1 MAKKNIA
8 RVLQTKRPMNV
19 ERNLAGNMTE
29 ELRLATVH
37 ENQEIRAAAS
47 IILQRLAFLRQAGI
61 TFNGARDLYEVLG
74 YDRLLT
80 NRQYRDR
87 YARGG
92 LAGRVVDV
100 FPNACW
106 RGAIELVEGDYTD
119 SPPELVEEKL
129 TAFEKSWKQLDKR
142 IQIQTRLRKV
152 DMLAGLSSY
161 AVLLIGVKGKQKL
174 DTPLPKGT
182 GPDDIMY
189 LSAFCGGGGPG
200 GDTRSRAVAMDADVT
215 IMEFD
220 VDVYSPRFGLPKLYQ
235 LRRTD
240 VSSPE
245 LYRPVHWSRVVHIS
259 ENALYDEVYG
269 QPSLERV
276 WNLFDDL
283 DKTTGGGAEA
293 FWLRANAGLHLDID
307 KEMELLPDDIQSL
320 KDQSEKYK
328 HQLTRWLRTRGVKVE
343 TLGSEVANFGP
354 PADAIITQ
362 IAGSKGIPK
371 RILTGSEMGELAS
384 SQDRD
389 NWRDQVVGRQ
399 LQYCGPFIVRPL
411 VDRLVSHGY
420 LPAPKNDPAN
430 YAVRWP
436 HLQVMTETERSAGA
450 AQWATTNKSNGSTVF
465 GTNEIRKHWYGMDPI
480 DPKDV
485 QAIAP
490 TPGGGTLPNEEPG
503 QPPASKIPPKA
514 EPGQPTDTDDLD
526 LQRSLESTS
535 PLMKE
540 LAQAIKDRDKNTI
553 MEILDLELEFLHRQE
568 MFKKDRQD

>member
-1 MAKKNIA
+1 MPRKPTA
-8 RVLQTKRPMNV
+8 RVLRPRRPLTVEPNV
-19 ERNLAGNMTE
+19 AGNLTN
-29 ELRLATVH
+29 ELRLATTN

-47 IILQRLAFLRQAGI
+47 IILQRMAFLRQAGI
-61 TFNGARDLYEVLG
+61 TFHGARDLYEILG

-106 RGAIELVEGDYTD
+106 RGSFDLVENADED
-119 SPPELVEEKL
+119 EPPDPTKPL
-129 TAFEKSWKQLDKR
+129 TAFESAWKKLDQR
-142 IQIQTRLRKV
+142 LQIQTRIRKV
-152 DMLAGLSSY
+152 DMLAGLSTY
-161 AVLLIGVKGKQKL
+161 AVLLLGVKGKSTL
-174 DTPLPKGT
+174 DTPLPRGT
-182 GPDDIMY
+182 GPDDLMY

-215 IMEFD
+215 IMQFD
-220 VDVYSPRFGLPKLYQ
+220 VDPFSPRFGNPDLYQ

-245 LYRPVHWSRVVHIS
+245 LYRPVHWTRIIHIA

-269 QPSLERV
+269 QPALERV

-307 KEMELLPDDIQSL
+307 KEMTLEPDDVKQL
-320 KDQSEKYK
+320 KEQSEEYK

-343 TLGSEVANFGP
+343 TLGSDVANFGP

-389 NWRDQVVGRQ
+389 NWKDQVTGRQ
-399 LQYCGPFIVRPL
+399 LQYCAPHIVRPL
-411 VDRLVSHGY
+411 IDRLVQYGY
-420 LPAPKNDPAN
+420 LPAPEGDPSN
-430 YAVRWP
+430 YSIKWP
-436 HLQVMTETERSAGA
+436 HLQVMTEAERSTGA
-450 AQWATTNKSNGSTVF
+450 SQWAATNHNNGSTVF
-465 GTNEIRKHWYGMDPI
+465 TSNEIRDHWFGMAPLAPEDIQPVA
-480 DPKDV
+480 PGP
-485 QAIAP
+485 AIP
-490 TPGGGTLPNEEPG
+490 GPGGTTTPPSGSTNQNR
-503 QPPASKIPPKA
+503 QPPPSSAEEDISLKA
-514 EPGQPTDTDDLD
+514 TEDGDL
-526 LQRSLESTS
+526 RKT
-535 PLMKE
+535 
-540 LAQAIKDRDKNTI
+540 LATAVKDHDVKVINR
-553 MEILDLELEFLHRQE
+553 ILGLELDFIRTNYA
-568 MFKKDRQD
+568 DRND